1 MPDVFG
7 FLAFGLVALF
17 LIVAVVLAGGYRLFR
32 WVLGQDAHQLAE
44 QINKNIDNALA
55 MAMAANPFLLCFDAE
70 CRVCDLRR
78 EKNR

>member
-17 LIVAVVLAGGYRLFR
+17 LLVAVVLAGSYRLFR
-32 WVLGQDAHQLAE
+32 WVLGQDAHQLAAD
-44 QINKNIDNALA
+44 INRNIDNALA
-55 MAMAANPFLLCFDAE
+55 LASNPFVMCFDAE